1 MIRRLIILL
10 LIVGC
15 DKDSTSSDIN
25 PLLGKWKIIES
36 TNTFLDTTG
45 SCNFFFVDTFIEI
58 TVDTFIWVSEQ
69 IGMDE
74 NGNYIGNWFSATNF
88 NYTDN
93 NPNLILLYE
102 SEELNKELHFIYEV
116 NDIELKL
123 QHSLKI
129 QNGDTTNCT
138 NYNSNTI
145 ATSVTDIP
153 ETTNNPAN
161 P

>member
-1 MIRRLIILL
+1 MKKILIILL

-102 SEELNKELHFIYEV
+102 SE
-116 NDIELKL
+116 
-123 QHSLKI
+123 
-129 QNGDTTNCT
+129 
-138 NYNSNTI
+138 
-145 ATSVTDIP
+145 
-153 ETTNNPAN
+153 
-161 P
+161 